1 MRKENKTKSYHNT
14 NLDFQTLAFPKFFT
28 ALSGFFSGIF
38 QLKDDGFQGVNEG
51 GFQGVNKGSFQGRSL
66 LERERERE
74 RGNEREGRK
83 LRRP

>member
-1 MRKENKTKSYHNT
+1 MRIENETKSYHNT
-14 NLDFQTLAFPKFFT
+14 DSDFQTLALPKFFA

-38 QLKDDGFQGVNEG
+38 QLKDDGFQGFDKG
-51 GFQGVNKGSFQGRSL
+51 GFQGRSL

-74 RGNEREGRK
+74 RGKEREGRK